1 MKIEKQTDE
10 LKTLRVSVETHSA
23 LVIYCKQNSLK
34 VNDFVSKLLL
44 KTIRKLENESTE

>member
-10 LKTLRVSVETHSA
+10 LKTLRVSAETHSA
-23 LVIYCKQNSLK
+23 LVTYCKKNSFK